1 MSDKPTTS
9 MREKSWRLVRT
20 TSVSW
25 HRISHRVGEG
35 LTSSLVHYSNTAT
48 SSSIS
53 CPTSKSSWCRALSKV
68 TRRPSMTKTRVASGQ
83 SMLCIED
90 FWSASEASAGAR
102 AEVEHLEEREM
113 EWDRDLSEDGF
124 PG

>member
-1 MSDKPTTS
+1 M
-9 MREKSWRLVRT
+9 
-20 TSVSW
+20 
-25 HRISHRVGEG
+25 
-35 LTSSLVHYSNTAT
+35 
-48 SSSIS
+48 
-53 CPTSKSSWCRALSKV
+53 SSWSRALSKV

-90 FWSASEASAGAR
+90 FWSASEASAVAR